1 MALSIGFRNS
11 VSLLFAI
18 QATRLLTFASV
29 GLSPTEHSS
38 LSWTHFRKAGFPRYG
53 FKAGMSGGACPSTR
67 GRIVRFASAL
77 RAPAFLSRI
86 LVLSRGARCAG
97 TPPCKR
103 LWPLYP
109 RGPRSGPGYSVPVHP
124 HLIDPIRPTR
134 RHISISPTR
143 LIRDAL
149 AVRHTSTPRRPTS
162 GSVLSLAVLYRHV
175 AL

>member
-1 MALSIGFRNS
+1 MRLDRQINKSRELPGRNEARTG
-11 VSLLFAI
+11 L
-18 QATRLLTFASV
+18 RMMPTF
-29 GLSPTEHSS
+29 PRSS
-38 LSWTHFRKAGFPRYG
+38 LKFRKAGFPRYG

-67 GRIVRFASAL
+67 GRIVRFATAL

-143 LIRDAL
+143 PIRDAL
-149 AVRHTSTPRRPTS
+149 AVRHTSTPRRPAS
-162 GSVLSLAVLYRHV
+162 GSVFSLAVLYRHV